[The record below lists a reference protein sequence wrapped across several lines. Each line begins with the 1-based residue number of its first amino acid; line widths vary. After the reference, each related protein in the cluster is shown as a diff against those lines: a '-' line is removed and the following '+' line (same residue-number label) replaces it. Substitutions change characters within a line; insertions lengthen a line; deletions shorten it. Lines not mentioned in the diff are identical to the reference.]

1 MTKPV
6 QFSKKY
12 TKKQLQEA
20 ISYWKNKLKALN
32 EAEENKA
39 EENKAEENKAEENK
53 AEENKAEENKAE
65 ENKAEENKETSQKA
79 DDVSGAVKT
88 VDEDQVQAKAKSNPV
103 GDFDLA
109 ARMHRLHR
117 GASKKVVT
125 ELGKFLNKYNAANH
139 TGIQIEN
146 SCDDG
151 DYFKM
156 PAEGDQMV
164 VTIKVDVDQAH
175 VKGFRK
181 MIALMKENDEEI
193 MNEGFLRD
201 LWNGFKKGA
210 GELKKV
216 GGKAIAA
223 MGKTAQEKINNAN
236 EKLKKQVGMAAMKM
250 YFASFCGKRLSQKV
264 SLKNIAIGQ
273 DEDGT
278 KGAQITFACSV
289 NIK

>member
-1 MTKPV
+1 MAKLA
-6 QFSKKY
+6 QSGKKY
-12 TKKQLQEA
+12 TKEQLQEA

-32 EAEENKA
+32 EADETEEGGKKDDEEEAA
-39 EENKAEENKAEENK
+39 EEEDE
-53 AEENKAEENKAE
+53 
-65 ENKAEENKETSQKA
+65 SG
-79 DDVSGAVKT
+79 GAVKT
-88 VDEDQVQAKAKSNPV
+88 VDEDSVEAKAKANPV

-125 ELGKFLNKYNAANH
+125 ELGKFLNKYKAADN
-139 TGIQIEN
+139 TAIQIEN

-151 DYFKM
+151 DHFEM

-193 MNEGFLRD
+193 MNEGFLSD
-201 LWNGFKKGA
+201 MWKGFKKGA

-216 GGKAIAA
+216 GDETIAA

-236 EKLKKQVGMAAMKM
+236 EKLKKQVGMSAMKM
-250 YFASFCGKRLSQKV
+250 YFASFCGKKLSEKV

-278 KGAQITFACSV
+278 EGAQITFACSV